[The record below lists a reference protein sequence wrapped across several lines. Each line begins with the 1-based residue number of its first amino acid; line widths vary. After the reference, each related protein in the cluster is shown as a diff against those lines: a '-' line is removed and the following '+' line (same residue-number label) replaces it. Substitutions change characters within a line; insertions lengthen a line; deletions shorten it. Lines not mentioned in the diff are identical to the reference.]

1 LAVFA
6 FKSDRDFHYAGI
18 YISAAGKT
26 PLRHIDICFNKLYG
40 KYDYSVEEQAEEFCG
55 IKEPERVFMYK
66 EPGGKQRNREA
77 HHRSACKFLDIKRP
91 GNDYPEREAD
101 DKGGQYCR

>member
-1 LAVFA
+1 
-6 FKSDRDFHYAGI
+6 
-18 YISAAGKT
+18 
-26 PLRHIDICFNKLYG
+26 
-40 KYDYSVEEQAEEFCG
+40 
-55 IKEPERVFMYK
+55 MYK